1 MHFFFNFDL
10 LKASNNGEVG
20 EIPDSEQASELDKL
34 KKANA
39 EQEAKSEARR
49 KQFQGQ
55 DSVVAES
62 LQD

>member
-1 MHFFFNFDL
+1 M
-10 LKASNNGEVG
+10 KASNNGEVG